1 MNNSIRVHFLG
12 AAGTVTGSKYLVET
26 EKKKIMIDCGLFQGV
41 KKIRQL
47 NWEYL
52 PVNANEIDC
61 ILLTHGHM
69 DHTGF
74 LPRLVD
80 MGFKK
85 SIYGTAPTLEI
96 AEIILRDSAKIQEED
111 AERANQQKFTKHH
124 PAKAL
129 YTVADVEKTIPHFK
143 AVEIDKIIELGDGI
157 SARFTYVGHI
167 LGATCIEL
175 FVNGK
180 TLVFSGDIGREE
192 DFIMFPPQAPA
203 LADVLFIESTYGDR
217 LHQAENI
224 EEHLQKT
231 VNDTI
236 TAGGTLIIPSFA
248 VERTQLL
255 MYLLWKLKEKKLIP
269 EVMMVMDSPMGG
281 NVLKV
286 FQHHLKWQKLSAEEC
301 REMCNCFTYTEDFK
315 ESLNIIHNPAP
326 KIIIAGAGMLTGG
339 RVLSYLQHYICNPST
354 TVLMAGYMAEG
365 TRGRQLLRGASE
377 IKLFGKY
384 YEVKAHIDE
393 IRGLSG
399 HADQKGLIDWM
410 SNIKNTPQKVFI
422 IHGEAQAA
430 DVLRT
435 KIESTYGWNCEIPA
449 LWDIVEV

>member
-1 MNNSIRVHFLG
+1 MSKIKVHFLG
-12 AAGTVTGSKYLVET
+12 AAGTVTGSKYLIET
-26 EKKKIMIDCGLFQGV
+26 ESKKILIDCGLFQGV

-52 PVNANEIDC
+52 PVIAEDIDC
-61 ILLTHGHM
+61 VLLTHGHM

-74 LPRLVD
+74 LPRLID
-80 MGFKK
+80 MGFKRK
-85 SIYGTAPTLEI
+85 IYATAPTLEI

-111 AERANQQKFTKHH
+111 AERANKQQFTKHH

-129 YTVADVEKTIPHFK
+129 YTVEDVEKTIPHFH
-143 AVEIDKIIELGDGI
+143 AVDTDKTIELGEGI

-180 TLVFSGDIGREE
+180 TLVFSGDVGRQE
-192 DFIMFPPQAPA
+192 DYMMFPPEAPA

-217 LHQAENI
+217 LHVKENI
-224 EEHLQKT
+224 EQHLQKI
-231 VNDTI
+231 VSETI
-236 TAGGTLIIPSFA
+236 AVGGTLIIPSFA
-248 VERTQLL
+248 VERTQTL
-255 MYLLWKLKEKKLIP
+255 MYLLWKLKANKSIP
-269 EVMMVMDSPMGG
+269 DVMMVIDSPMGA

-286 FQHHLKWQKLSAEEC
+286 FQHHLKWQKLSAQEC
-301 REMCNCFTYTEDFK
+301 NEMCAHFTYTQDYK
-315 ESLNIIHNPAP
+315 ESLNIIHNPTP
-326 KIIIAGAGMLTGG
+326 KIIIAGAGMLNGG
-339 RVLSYLQHYICNPST
+339 RVLSYLQEYISKPT
-354 TVLMAGYMAEG
+354 TTILMAGYMAEG

-377 IKLFGKY
+377 IKVYGKY
-384 YEVKAHIDE
+384 YEVKARIEE

-399 HADQKGLIDWM
+399 HADQQGLLDWM
-410 SNIKNTPQKVFI
+410 SHIKNTPEKVFI

-435 KIESTYGWNCEIPA
+435 KIESTLGWNCEIPA
-449 LWDIVEV
+449 LWDIVEI

>member
-1 MNNSIRVHFLG
+1 MSKIKVHFLG
-12 AAGTVTGSKYLVET
+12 AAGTVTGSKYLIET
-26 EKKKIMIDCGLFQGV
+26 ESKKILIDCGLFQGV

-52 PVNANEIDC
+52 PVIAEDIDC
-61 ILLTHGHM
+61 VLLTHGHM

-74 LPRLVD
+74 LPRLID
-80 MGFKK
+80 MGFKRK
-85 SIYGTAPTLEI
+85 IYATAPTLEI

-111 AERANQQKFTKHH
+111 AERANKQQFTKHH

-129 YTVADVEKTIPHFK
+129 YTVEDVEKTIPHFH
-143 AVEIDKIIELGDGI
+143 AVDTDKTIELGEGI

-180 TLVFSGDIGREE
+180 TLVFSGDVGRQE
-192 DFIMFPPQAPA
+192 DYMMFPPEAPA

-217 LHQAENI
+217 LHVKENI
-224 EEHLQKT
+224 EEHLQKI
-231 VNDTI
+231 VSETI
-236 TAGGTLIIPSFA
+236 AVGGTLIIPSFA
-248 VERTQLL
+248 VERTQTL
-255 MYLLWKLKEKKLIP
+255 MYLLWKLKANKSIP
-269 EVMMVMDSPMGG
+269 DVMMVIDSPMGA

-286 FQHHLKWQKLSAEEC
+286 FQHHLKWQKLSAQDC
-301 REMCNCFTYTEDFK
+301 NEMCAHFTYTQDYK
-315 ESLNIIHNPAP
+315 ESLNIIHNPTP
-326 KIIIAGAGMLTGG
+326 KIIIAGAGMLNGG
-339 RVLSYLQHYICNPST
+339 RVLSYLQEYISKPT
-354 TVLMAGYMAEG
+354 TTILMAGYMAEG

-377 IKLFGKY
+377 IKVYGKY
-384 YEVKAHIDE
+384 YEVKARIEE

-399 HADQKGLIDWM
+399 HADQQGLLDWM
-410 SNIKNTPQKVFI
+410 SHIKNTPEKVFI

-435 KIESTYGWNCEIPA
+435 KIESTLGWNCEIPA
-449 LWDIVEV
+449 LWDIVEI

>member
-1 MNNSIRVHFLG
+1 MSKIKVHFLG
-12 AAGTVTGSKYLVET
+12 AAGTVTGSKYLIET
-26 EKKKIMIDCGLFQGV
+26 ESKKILIDCGLFQGV

-52 PVNANEIDC
+52 PVIAEDIDC
-61 ILLTHGHM
+61 VLLTHGHM

-74 LPRLVD
+74 LPRLID
-80 MGFKK
+80 MGFKRK
-85 SIYGTAPTLEI
+85 IYATAPTLEI

-111 AERANQQKFTKHH
+111 AERANKQQFTKHH

-129 YTVADVEKTIPHFK
+129 YTVEDVEKTIPHFH
-143 AVEIDKIIELGDGI
+143 AVDTDKTIELGEGI

-180 TLVFSGDIGREE
+180 TLVFSGDVGRQE
-192 DFIMFPPQAPA
+192 DYMMFPPEAPA

-217 LHQAENI
+217 LHVKENI
-224 EEHLQKT
+224 EQHLQKI
-231 VNDTI
+231 VSETI
-236 TAGGTLIIPSFA
+236 AVGGTLIIPSFA
-248 VERTQLL
+248 VERTQTL
-255 MYLLWKLKEKKLIP
+255 MYLLWKLKANKSIP
-269 EVMMVMDSPMGG
+269 DVMMVIDSPMGA

-286 FQHHLKWQKLSAEEC
+286 FQHHLKWQKLSAQDC
-301 REMCNCFTYTEDFK
+301 NEMCAHFTYTQDYK
-315 ESLNIIHNPAP
+315 ESLNIIHNPTP
-326 KIIIAGAGMLTGG
+326 KIIIAGAGMLNGG
-339 RVLSYLQHYICNPST
+339 RVLSYLQEYISKPT
-354 TVLMAGYMAEG
+354 TTILMAGYMAEG

-377 IKLFGKY
+377 IKVYGKY
-384 YEVKAHIDE
+384 YEVKARIEE

-399 HADQKGLIDWM
+399 HADQQGLLDWM
-410 SNIKNTPQKVFI
+410 SHIKNTPEKVFI

-435 KIESTYGWNCEIPA
+435 KIESTLGWNCEIPA
-449 LWDIVEV
+449 LWDIVEI